1 MPITITNESIYGKP
15 QLAEP
20 ARIQVTPPQP
30 EVDPFLPAI
39 EAVQK
44 AGDSLTKEKAL
55 LDLTNQYGEF
65 ESQKMK
71 QFHDMAYGRFGVS
84 GLERQ
89 LKFSE

>member
-15 QLAEP
+15 QPVEP
-20 ARIQVTPPQP
+20 ARIQVSQPQP

-55 LDLTNQYGEF
+55 LDLTNQY
-65 ESQKMK
+65 
-71 QFHDMAYGRFGVS
+71 V
-84 GLERQ
+84 
-89 LKFSE
+89 